1 MRYRA
6 VALGGGVVVS
16 MSLATA
22 GPAPADPP
30 DAARSAAGGAAPV
43 ESAPAGATDEFGL
56 FWHSDYAAAH
66 AAARREKKLL
76 LVSVETRA
84 EGLSPDAETADC
96 LRDFVLAR
104 LPLDG
109 ARRLLL
115 NEAFR
120 DFHNAPGVGIIDL
133 KHQGGDYG
141 RVVHVLPAIHMS
153 LPGLRAMV
161 ALTDRSPTLPEPS
174 WLTDYHAARAEAVR
188 SRRMLLVAVD
198 GEDSVFAPRPHSI
211 PALWSYVLLRQTT
224 ETTYDVDG
232 KPRRLLEFGDFAPLK
247 GQPGVVIY
255 DFKHVGKPYYGQ
267 VVSAM
272 PYRYLGPTAGKNVF
286 DDTYR
291 ERKLLTLEPGTLTQR
306 TLTWAVRV
314 SKGHGSNQP
323 LRSADGRPNETLRLG
338 ARRNSQLQCRMGV
351 GHFAGG
357 LTGAEIASPGP
368 GQDIVDAALN
378 MVRIWSTSPPHYGV
392 MVRYHAE
399 HGYDMWPSSTNHWYG
414 TGRF

>member
-1 MRYRA
+1 MRCRTM
-6 VALGGGVVVS
+6 ALGVGVMVS
-16 MSLATA
+16 MLVAAA
-22 GPAPADPP
+22 GRVSAEPP
-30 DAARSAAGGAAPV
+30 GAARGADIASMPA
-43 ESAPAGATDEFGL
+43 EPQPAGATDAFGL

-66 AAARREKKLL
+66 AAARRQRKLL
-76 LVSVETRA
+76 LVSVETRD
-84 EGLSPDAETADC
+84 EGLIPDAETAAC
-96 LRDFVLAR
+96 LADLVLAR

-115 NEAFR
+115 HEAFR

-133 KHQGGDYG
+133 KHEGSEYG
-141 RVVHVLPAIHMS
+141 RVVYVLPSIHVS
-153 LPGLRAMV
+153 LPGVRAMV
-161 ALTDRSPTLPEPS
+161 ALADRQAALPEPP

-198 GEDSVFAPRPHSI
+198 GEDSVFTPRPHSI

-224 ETTYDVDG
+224 ETTYEVEG
-232 KPRRLLEFGDFAPLK
+232 TPRRLVEFGDFAPLK

-272 PYRYLGPTAGKNVF
+272 PYRYLGPDAGKNVF
-286 DDTYR
+286 GETYR

-314 SKGHGSNQP
+314 SKGHGSNQR
-323 LRSADGRPNETLRLG
+323 LRSADGRPNEALRLG

-357 LTGAEIASPGP
+357 LTGPEIASPGP